1 MFGKIMSPV
10 VNLPAVFDGRSG
22 KFFRIK
28 IVRQIAFL
36 LLFFIMSWAYF
47 EITYEVVRELNILHF
62 LYDACNFFKW
72 FIFYCS
78 CLLFLSSFNLFK
90 RPLGF
95 QLFEASHRMV
105 PNSWDKIVK
114 KNYKIG
120 VIFLTWYRSF
130 GNIGKCRPYSLLV
143 PYF

>member
-1 MFGKIMSPV
+1 MSPV

-62 LYDACNFFKW
+62 YMM
-72 FIFYCS
+72 
-78 CLLFLSSFNLFK
+78 
-90 RPLGF
+90 
-95 QLFEASHRMV
+95 H
-105 PNSWDKIVK
+105 
-114 KNYKIG
+114 
-120 VIFLTWYRSF
+120 VIFLNELFFIVHVFSSF
-130 GNIGKCRPYSLLV
+130 PPSIYSNVRWDFSFLKLHTEWCQI
-143 PYF
+143 PGTKL